1 MQRGSRILGAKGS
14 GGILNDW
21 IFSLLHQIKRQ
32 GRGQNLHRKIE
43 KLKGL
48 FLKFPGKITET

>member
-1 MQRGSRILGAKGS
+1 VVRVKASD
-14 GGILNDW
+14 GILNDW
-21 IFSLLHQIKRQ
+21 IFSLLGHIEGE
-32 GRGQNLHRKIE
+32 GRDQNLHGKNE